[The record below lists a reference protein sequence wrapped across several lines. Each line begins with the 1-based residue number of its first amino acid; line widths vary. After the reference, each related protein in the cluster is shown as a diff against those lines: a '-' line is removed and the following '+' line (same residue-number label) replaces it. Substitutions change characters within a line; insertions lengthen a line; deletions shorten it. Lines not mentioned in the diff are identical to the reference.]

1 MGYSNYYGGYQP
13 AYYQPPMQDQLAQLR
28 QTQFQQPIQ
37 SAQAPTAQFSMPN
50 HQSDANVII
59 WVQVEA
65 GAKAYL
71 VAPGASV
78 MLMDSEKNTFYLK
91 SSDQS
96 GMPLPLRIFD
106 YTERTSDDKLTHRPE
121 VEYVTRKE
129 FEDLTAR
136 INELATKETARPK
149 KVPLKEE
156 SNNG

>member
-13 AYYQPPMQDQLAQLR
+13 VYYQPPMQDQLAQLR

-37 SAQAPTAQFSMPN
+37 SAQTPTMQFPVSNQQPDT
-50 HQSDANVII
+50 SGIV
-59 WVQVEA
+59 WVQGEA

-96 GMPLPLRIFD
+96 GMPMPLRIFD
-106 YTERTSDDKLTHRPE
+106 YTERTSNDKLQNPSE
-121 VEYVTRKE
+121 NEYVTRKE

-136 INELATKETARPK
+136 IEDLSKKETTKSK
-149 KVPLKEE
+149 KPPLKEE
-156 SNNG
+156 PNNG